1 MIDPD
6 LSLREWK
13 AFTGFPANCIILVNT
28 IIMMREWGERSD
40 GDGRGIGGRGED
52 GRKLVSLSKKSLNS
66 VKDLGFLFPSL
77 NWFSKYRW
85 LKIPII
91 SMLATI

>member
-28 IIMMREWGERSD
+28 IIMMREGGERSD
-40 GDGRGIGGRGED
+40 GGGRGIRGRGEV
-52 GRKLVSLSKKSLNS
+52 GLKKISLAFEFNLVDSLHIC
-66 VKDLGFLFPSL
+66 
-77 NWFSKYRW
+77 
-85 LKIPII
+85 IPR
-91 SMLATI
+91 